1 MDNLGIP
8 HVRNADARAWMKKET
23 AAQKKRYQLIVK
35 EQDDLSPK
43 RDKWIADFLQ
53 RIQTRGFN
61 VDADMLR
68 VIKPEEIPTK
78 PKRKFKVVF

>member
-1 MDNLGIP
+1 MDKLGIS
-8 HVRNADARAWMKKET
+8 HARNAEVRAWMKKET

-35 EQDDLSPK
+35 EQDDLAPK

-61 VDADMLR
+61 VDADMMR
-68 VIKPEEIPTK
+68 IIKPEEIPTR